1 MALCANQIKA
11 LSLSANQ
18 KTSWKYDFEY
28 SPHFVDIFSMHGSF
42 FQSFFG
48 SFFRFQFF
56 HLFCFF
62 FIYLDFCLP
71 RVTDSGFQRSFQV
84 MRLLW
89 GHIEVILRSFGV
101 ILQWKPTRVAIS
113 IHIFVQLRIKILL
126 WRDVFQTRLA
136 KNRQDLTRLLNSLF
150 QRY

>member
-56 HLFCFF
+56 HLFRFF

-71 RVTDSGFQRSFQV
+71 WVTVSGFQRSFWDSW
-84 MRLLW
+84 RLLW
-89 GHIEVILRSFGV
+89 GHIEVIWGHLTMKTNQSGNFNSYFSAASNKNFVVAWSF
-101 ILQWKPTRVAIS
+101 S
-113 IHIFVQLRIKILL
+113 N
-126 WRDVFQTRLA
+126 QTYKRW
-136 KNRQDLTRLLNSLF
+136 N
-150 QRY
+150 